1 MHIAGEMMLQ
11 PDRKT
16 PPAFQGLTVP
26 TLARPV
32 TEFLSNG
39 IEVSRFFSET
49 QHLISAEFLFPAS
62 NLETR
67 SRELDGLVFK
77 MLTEGTRSKK
87 AKEIADS
94 ISYWGA
100 SLECTHQPD
109 FNIISISCLSRH
121 FSKILN
127 LLSEIWE
134 EASFPEKEWN
144 TLKETQLHQLEI
156 NLQKTSYRA
165 GRLLRK
171 TLYGSTWDYGYSL
184 DPEVLSGFHP
194 EVLRKRHQEIVKTG
208 PALVLLA
215 GNADAA
221 TLQQLYTWLGN
232 FERTQ
237 PVLRQLTS
245 PLAPVAASIQWDS
258 PEEAKQ
264 ASLRMGQ
271 LCINSQHPDS
281 ALFSFAL
288 EIYGGYFG
296 SRLMSNIREDKGWTY
311 GIYAQRIG
319 NVAQPYW
326 TIGADVKGEVSMD
339 AVNEIHKEARLL
351 REEAVPEEEL
361 EIVRNYMLGQF
372 LSSITNVYGLAEKY
386 RAVWIQGTSFDRTEQ
401 NQKIIQSATAE
412 DVLRMAN
419 LYLHTENMV
428 VALSGPEISHL

>member
-1 MHIAGEMMLQ
+1 MHIAGEMMQQ
-11 PDRKT
+11 PDRKN

-26 TLARPV
+26 TLPRPI
-32 TEFLSNG
+32 TDILPNG

-49 QHLISAEFLFPAS
+49 QHLISVELLFPAE
-62 NLETR
+62 NLITS
-67 SRELDGLVFK
+67 SRELNGLVFK
-77 MLTEGTRSKK
+77 MLTEGTRNRK
-87 AKEIADS
+87 AKEIADA
-94 ISYWGA
+94 ISYWGGN
-100 SLECTHQPD
+100 LECTHQPD

-121 FSKILN
+121 FSHMLE
-127 LLSEIWE
+127 LLAEIWE

-156 NLQKTSYRA
+156 NLQKTSFRA
-165 GRLLRK
+165 GRLLRQS
-171 TLYGSTWDYGYSL
+171 LYGTDLDYGYSVNSPL
-184 DPEVLSGFHP
+184 LNSMDVSMF
-194 EVLRKRHQEIVKTG
+194 RNRHSSIRSTG

-215 GNADAA
+215 GNLDKE
-221 TLQQLYTWLGN
+221 TLHRLYTWLGQFDGCQKVN
-232 FERTQ
+232 
-237 PVLRQLTS
+237 RQLPS
-245 PLAPVAASIQWDS
+245 PLSPAAADTQWDS
-258 PEEAKQ
+258 PEDAKQ

-288 EIYGGYFG
+288 EIFGGYFG

-326 TIGADVKGEVSMD
+326 TIGTDIKGEVSLE
-339 AVNEIHKEARLL
+339 AVAEIHKEAQIL
-351 REEAVPEEEL
+351 RGEPVEEEEL

-372 LSSITNVYGLAEKY
+372 LSSVTNVYGLAEKY
-386 RAVWIQGTSFDRTEQ
+386 RSVWIQGTSFDRTEQ

-419 LYLHTENMV
+419 LYLRTEEMV
-428 VALSGPEISHL
+428 VALSGPKPI